1 MSNRTVRLTESKLR
15 KVITESVKKVL
26 KENEMNKDLK
36 GFHWNFMQRLGM
48 VEYYLD
54 DIRETSPHGFDD
66 LVRSALKDLEMEIEK
81 FGAYINKLQ

>member
-1 MSNRTVRLTESKLR
+1 MSNKTVRLTKSKLR
-15 KVITESVKKVL
+15 EVITESVKKVL
-26 KENEMNKDLK
+26 KENEMNKDLER
-36 GFHWNFMQRLGM
+36 FHWNFMQPIGM

-66 LVRSALKDLEMEIEK
+66 LVRRALKDLEIEIEK